1 MTRINLPQNSSQ
13 PTGFWQWAFN
23 ALMPLAE
30 RSQKGYLLPACD
42 TPFQPHFSRQFPIS
56 PSGIRPFMRS
66 NKRRRSSVMVTLS

>member
-1 MTRINLPQNSSQ
+1 MGVYCIQ
-13 PTGFWQWAFN
+13 
-23 ALMPLAE
+23 PLAE

-42 TPFQPHFSRQFPIS
+42 TPFQPHFSRQQFRIS